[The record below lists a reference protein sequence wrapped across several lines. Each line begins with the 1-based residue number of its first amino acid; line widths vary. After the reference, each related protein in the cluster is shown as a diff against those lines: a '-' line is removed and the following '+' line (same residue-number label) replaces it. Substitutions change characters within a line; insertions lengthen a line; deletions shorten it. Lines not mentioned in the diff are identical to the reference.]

1 MSNLHLG
8 VKCRMKCEFGSKMS
22 LQNFGG
28 QGFPPSRNTTKCDI
42 FHQNGPNPRLHTQ
55 ETQVADIISQFT
67 LRKRTFSSHGA
78 VLGPGGPVPHLE
90 TGLKEPQQ
98 KNLLKSNE
106 CLIPKLGNHVGYVNS
121 PTRKGGSQIQNRTLC
136 DLMQFPSFRSV
147 QKQPQLFEPIAWTPT
162 RF

>member
-1 MSNLHLG
+1 MSNLHLE
-8 VKCRMKCEFGSKMS
+8 VKCRVKCELRSKMS

-78 VLGPGGPVPHLE
+78 VLGPGGPIPHLE

-98 KNLLKSNE
+98 KNLLKSNQ
-106 CLIPKLGNHVGYVNS
+106 CLILKLGNHVGYVNS
-121 PTRKGGSQIQNRTLC
+121 PTRKGGSQIQNRTSADGYPDSLIKINEIL
-136 DLMQFPSFRSV
+136 DFD
-147 QKQPQLFEPIAWTPT
+147 
-162 RF
+162 RFSDGP